1 MISNILYEGKL
12 KEQQS
17 DYFYSDEYVDFL
29 ITKYL
34 FTKRQARVEDVYE
47 YITKYID
54 PDLVKMSGLKRF
66 LKGNYENIKTM
77 FYLNQSQKENITNT
91 LDMKKDLDFIMFAS
105 ERKLCLKISEQISNG
120 NFNFDKTL
128 LNVLMLDYKYN
139 KNNNNKDYYLS
150 LIYYIKNNY
159 QNLISKVKDS
169 IESIDNFYNELELSE
184 VISNDNIIKI
194 LSLNNTII
202 IDDLA
207 KYLPEK
213 LLSIFSIDLS
223 ELFNLVS
230 SIGENYERVFQDA
243 VYTFYSQLSEHAVLV
258 FKNRFNYYSNE
269 PQLTLEQIGNK
280 LGVTRE
286 RIRQIEA
293 KTIDKLLLQM
303 PTIKN
308 ILKCIYIK
316 LADKDEQFIDVDR
329 LYIYL
334 KELSKKNS
342 NDHNAEKISIRE
354 TAGILLFFMEMGDS
368 NIKYNRNLRV
378 IYNSDMIN
386 VDEIINHVV
395 ERFGNTLSPKEI
407 RKMNSFELKVLN
419 SEYREFKN
427 GIYLKRGISPRE
439 IYSEIIEKNFKGGYR
454 TGSQEDYDIFKKR
467 CIEKYGIIEELPS
480 MHSLQG
486 MLERSDYV
494 LIDKGKYLPSELCPS
509 MDNELIDDIINYIV
523 DNEPTVFY
531 RSIFEKYKYKLQKLG
546 IDNHYF
552 LKGCLDKYLPEEFT
566 TKRDYIMVGDVKM
579 SPAELIISYMQA
591 FEKEFELRDLQD
603 KFPGVKDYVFYNHLY
618 NETNNGLIW
627 TSSKTFIYYKYLN
640 ISDDTVYELRKFID
654 EQFESMKTDVISSR
668 KIYAKMSLTNKE
680 LLEKLHLTHGQFTLF
695 SLMKYLYPDLYYSRP
710 LVSTKVMEQKSSYA
724 LIKNH
729 AQKFDKFD
737 HNTILDY
744 VDKMNIGGLYSYLEF
759 MDDMSDEYVQ
769 INIDTMVRKEKLGIT
784 QEQLTQLNQLLDL
797 IFDKYNELDTSVFKG
812 YQMLPKMSVQWNKY
826 LLIGIIRS
834 YFDEQFVIENKN
846 NMYNNTD
853 FVIRRLNH
861 E

>member
-1 MISNILYEGKL
+1 MISSILYEGKL
-12 KEQQS
+12 KEKPNN
-17 DYFYSDEYVDFL
+17 YFYSEEYVEFL
-29 ITKYL
+29 VTRYL
-34 FTKRQARVEDVYE
+34 FIKRQAKVEDVYE
-47 YITKYID
+47 FIIKYID
-54 PDLVKMSGLKRF
+54 SDLVKMSGLKRF
-66 LKGNYENIKTM
+66 LKENYENVKTM
-77 FYLNQSQKENITNT
+77 YYLNQSQKENITKT
-91 LDMKKDLDFIMFAS
+91 LDMKKDLDFIMFAT
-105 ERKLCLKISEQISNG
+105 EKKLCLKISEQISSN
-120 NFNFDKTL
+120 NFVFDKTL
-128 LNVLMLDYKYN
+128 LNVLMLDYKNN
-139 KNNNNKDYYLS
+139 KDNNKDYYLC
-150 LIYYIKNNY
+150 LIYFIKNNY
-159 QNLISKVKDS
+159 QNLISRVEKS
-169 IESIDNFYNELELSE
+169 IKSIDSSFNGLELSE
-184 VISNDNIIKI
+184 VITNDNIIKI
-194 LSLNNTII
+194 LSLNNTIT
-202 IDDLA
+202 IDDLV
-207 KYLPEK
+207 KYSPEI
-213 LLSIFSIDLS
+213 LLSIFSIDLN

-230 SIGENYERVFQDA
+230 SIGKNYEKVFQDT
-243 VYTFYSQLSEHAVLV
+243 VYTFYSQLSEHALLV

-269 PQLTLEQIGNK
+269 PLLTLEQIGGK

-329 LYIYL
+329 LHTYL

-342 NDHNAEKISIRE
+342 NDHNVEEISIKE
-354 TAGILLFFMEMGDS
+354 TARILLFFMEMGDS

-407 RKMNSFELKVLN
+407 RKMNCFELRVLN
-419 SEYREFKN
+419 SEYRKFKN
-427 GIYLKRGISPRE
+427 GTYLKRGISPRE
-439 IYSEIIEKNFKGGYR
+439 IYSEIIEKNFKDGYR
-454 TGSQEDYDIFKKR
+454 TGSQEDYDIFKKK
-467 CIEKYGIIEELPS
+467 CIEEYGIIEDLPS

-486 MLERSDYV
+486 MLERSNYV

-509 MDNELIDDIINYIV
+509 MDNEDIINCIV

-591 FEKEFELRDLQD
+591 FDKEFELRDLKD

-640 ISDDTVYELRKFID
+640 ISDDTVDELRKFID

-744 VDKMNIGGLYSYLEF
+744 VAKMNIGGLYSYLEF

-812 YQMLPKMSVQWNKY
+812 YQMLPKMPVPWNKY

-834 YFDEQFVIENKN
+834 YFDEQFEIKNKN